1 MLHIHAA
8 KLPFYHI
15 QIQTCQ
21 LVRSLTSTE
30 LKPVLKLL
38 LIYDMFYYHG
48 GCCEWKKGPAKAKVR
63 CAFCALVT
71 IVVIWVMVSFLPH
84 LIWPLSS
91 ELIHQQGAAI
101 CRPAV
106 CYGIPTIL
114 IKLKKPPKTISH
126 THTTFPLHH
135 IIYHTWFWS
144 VCIKFQAL
152 HSCHKIGDWINTWIF
167 RQKGITF

>member
-1 MLHIHAA
+1 MLTIHAYLKSA
-8 KLPFYHI
+8 SHSCCQANILPHSNSDLPTGEVPDI
-15 QIQTCQ
+15 HWTETC
-21 LVRSLTSTE
+21 
-30 LKPVLKLL
+30 LKLL
-38 LIYDMFYYHG
+38 LIYDMFDYHG
-48 GCCEWKKGPAKAKVR
+48 GCCEWKKGPAKAKVC

-126 THTTFPLHH
+126 PHTHT
-135 IIYHTWFWS
+135 
-144 VCIKFQAL
+144 Q
-152 HSCHKIGDWINTWIF
+152 HSPSITSYIGDWINTWIF

>member
-1 MLHIHAA
+1 MLTIHAYLKRESA
-8 KLPFYHI
+8 SHSCCQATILPHSNSDLPTGEVPDI
-15 QIQTCQ
+15 HW
-21 LVRSLTSTE
+21 TE
-30 LKPVLKLL
+30 SCLKLL
-38 LIYDMFYYHG
+38 LIYDMFYYRG

-126 THTTFPLHH
+126 T
-135 IIYHTWFWS
+135 
-144 VCIKFQAL
+144 Q
-152 HSCHKIGDWINTWIF
+152 HSPS
-167 RQKGITF
+167 ITSYTIHDSNLYA